1 MGYDGSIKFDTSILT
16 DGFNT
21 GVTQLGSIAKTGL
34 AVLSTAVISGVTA
47 FGTLTKAAL
56 DSTASLEQNIG
67 GVETLF
73 GTQGAK
79 SVEEYAD
86 LVGKSVDYVAAE
98 YEMLQ
103 KAQKQVLDDAN
114 EAYKTAGLSANEYME
129 TVNSFAAS
137 LNQSTASELET
148 AEYANMAVRDMA
160 DNANKMGSSM
170 ESIQNAYQGFA
181 KQNYT
186 MLDNLKL
193 GYGGTKSEMERLLAD
208 AKELTGI
215 EYDIDSLADVYDAIH
230 VIQED
235 LGITGTTAKEAATTI
250 EGSMASAKAAF
261 DNFLVN
267 KISVEDFA
275 SAIGTAAG
283 NIARNLGE
291 IIPRLAET
299 VPVAAKAILKELNTV
314 FQENGAESIFSAGG
328 KFVTDFVTGI
338 ANETPSII
346 NAGAELLDSLIVNVG
361 EQAPHL
367 LESGIKIGESLIN
380 GIARVGKS
388 IFTVGSEL
396 IQNIVTGLTQ
406 NAPQIT
412 EKAGEIVSNLITSI
426 QTNAPGMLSA
436 AVDLFA
442 SFVTGIASQLPAL
455 VPQALQMIVTL
466 ADAVIS
472 NIPTIVNA
480 GISLLKGLV
489 QGIINGLPTL
499 IAEGPRIINDFADAI
514 YSALGELL
522 KAGLEMIVSLV
533 EGLWNNRGLLL
544 ENAGEIFMAFLNIF
558 SLSKLAS
565 LGKSLMNNLVGGI
578 KSLAGTVKNSG
589 ANILTNL
596 VNGIKSLATH
606 PITTMKN
613 ILTNAAKAVTGINW
627 SSIGKNVITGIA
639 NGLKASAGAIVN
651 AAKDAASK
659 ALNAA
664 KEFLGIHSPSTVFRD
679 QVGKYM
685 ALGLGNGFTE
695 NVPTE
700 EIEDS
705 LDKTIAS
712 ANRRIAKTTASSP
725 SMVGGLVKNTT
736 NNYTDATIDYK
747 KIKKAQKEALNE
759 SNDRPIV
766 LNDREL
772 NRAMRKQKGGP
783 VLA

>member
-1 MGYDGSIKFDTSILT
+1 MPKGSENMGYDGSLKFDTSILT
-16 DGFNT
+16 DGFNK
-21 GVTQLGSIAKTGL
+21 GVTQLGNIAKSGL
-34 AVLSTAVISGVTA
+34 AVLSTAVLGGVTA
-47 FGTLTKAAL
+47 FGVLTKSAL
-56 DSTASLEQNIG
+56 DSVASMEQNVG

-73 GTQGAK
+73 KK
-79 SVEEYAD
+79 SAD
-86 LVGKSVDYVAAE
+86 TVIKNANRA
-98 YEMLQ
+98 YE
-103 KAQKQVLDDAN
+103 
-114 EAYKTAGLSANEYME
+114 TAGLSANEYMS
-129 TVNSFAAS
+129 TVTSFSAS
-137 LNQSTASELET
+137 LLQSLGNDTKKA
-148 AEYANMAVRDMA
+148 ADYADRAIVDMS
-160 DNANKMGSSM
+160 DNANKMGTSM

-193 GYGGTKSEMERLLAD
+193 GYGGTKTEMERLIKD
-208 AKELTGI
+208 ASQMKEVQEKLGVTVDAGSMSFGNIVNAISVMQDSMGI
-215 EYDIDSLADVYDAIH
+215 A
-230 VIQED
+230 
-235 LGITGTTAKEAATTI
+235 GTTAKEAMTTI
-250 EGSMASAKAAF
+250 EGSMNAAKAAC
-261 DNFLVN
+261 DNFLTGT
-267 KISVEDFA
+267 ISADEFA
-275 SAIGTAAG
+275 DTFIVAVD
-283 NIARNLGE
+283 NIVKNVGE
-291 IIPRLAET
+291 IVPRLASA
-299 VPVAAKAILKELNTV
+299 VPSVVSRLYDELVTSLQECDKSSLVATGMQMLQSFVDGTAEMISIGTELV
-314 FQENGAESIFSAGG
+314 Q
-328 KFVTDFVTGI
+328 
-338 ANETPSII
+338 
-346 NAGAELLDSLIVNVG
+346 NV
-361 EQAPHL
+361 
-367 LESGIKIGESLIN
+367 
-380 GIARVGKS
+380 
-388 IFTVGSEL
+388 
-396 IQNIVTGLTQ
+396 VTGLTE

-522 KAGLEMIVSLV
+522 KAGLDMIVSLV

-544 ENAGEIFMAFLNIF
+544 QNAGQIFMAFLNIF

-565 LGKSLMNNLVGGI
+565 LGKGLMNNLVGGI

-651 AAKDAASK
+651 AAKDAARK
-659 ALNAA
+659 ALDAA
-664 KEFLGIHSPSTVFRD
+664 KDFLGIHSPSTVFRD

>member
-16 DGFNT
+16 DGFNA
-21 GVTQLGSIAKTGL
+21 GVTQLGNIAKSGL
-34 AVLSTAVISGVTA
+34 AVLSTAVLSGVTA
-47 FGTLTKAAL
+47 FGVLTKSAL
-56 DSTASLEQNIG
+56 DSVASMEQNIG

-73 GTQGAK
+73 K
-79 SVEEYAD
+79 DSAD
-86 LVGKSVDYVAAE
+86 TVIKN
-98 YEMLQ
+98 
-103 KAQKQVLDDAN
+103 AN
-114 EAYKTAGLSANEYME
+114 RAFKTAGLSANKYME
-129 TVNSFAAS
+129 QATSFSARLLKDTGGNTEKVAA
-137 LNQSTASELET
+137 LVD
-148 AEYANMAVRDMA
+148 MAITDMA
-160 DNANKMGSSM
+160 DNANKMGTSI
-170 ESIQNAYQGFA
+170 ELIQNAYEGLA
-181 KQNYT
+181 KGNAT
-186 MLDNLKL
+186 MLDNLKI
-193 GYGGTKSEMERLLAD
+193 GYGGTQKQMLQLAKD
-208 AKELTGI
+208 MGVVDQSVESFN
-215 EYDIDSLADVYDAIH
+215 DISFEDAINAIH
-230 VIQED
+230 KVQEK
-235 LGITGTTAKEAATTI
+235 LGITGTTALEAATTI
-250 EGSMASAKAAF
+250 EGSMASAKAAW
-261 DNFLVN
+261 DNFLTGS
-267 KISVEDFA
+267 ISAEEFA
-275 SAIGTAAG
+275 DTFMVAVD
-283 NIARNLGE
+283 NIVKNVGE
-291 IIPRLAET
+291 IAPRLASA
-299 VPVAAKAILKELNTV
+299 VPSVVSRLYDELVTSLQECDKSSLVATGMQMLQSFVDGTAEMRTSLFSIGTELV
-314 FQENGAESIFSAGG
+314 Q
-328 KFVTDFVTGI
+328 
-338 ANETPSII
+338 
-346 NAGAELLDSLIVNVG
+346 NV
-361 EQAPHL
+361 
-367 LESGIKIGESLIN
+367 
-380 GIARVGKS
+380 
-388 IFTVGSEL
+388 
-396 IQNIVTGLTQ
+396 VTGLTE

-522 KAGLEMIVSLV
+522 KAGLDMIVSLV

-544 ENAGEIFMAFLNIF
+544 QNAGQIFMAFLNIF

-651 AAKDAASK
+651 AAKDAARK
-659 ALNAA
+659 ALDAA
-664 KEFLGIHSPSTVFRD
+664 KDFLGIHSPSTVFRD

-685 ALGLGNGFTE
+685 ALGIGVGFKRYIPE
-695 NVPTE
+695 NEMGLAIKKTVESARKRIGILTSGDVMHSGITNNNYDNR
-700 EIEDS
+700 EIKE
-705 LDKTIAS
+705 DKTI
-712 ANRRIAKTTASSP
+712 NQYVNINQP
-725 SMVGGLVKNTT
+725 VKNPVET
-736 NNYTDATIDYK
+736 ARAIRR
-747 KIKKAQKEALNE
+747 AGKE
-759 SNDRPIV
+759 
-766 LNDREL
+766 
-772 NRAMRKQKGGP
+772 
-783 VLA
+783 LAYV

>member
-16 DGFNT
+16 DGFNK
-21 GVTQLGSIAKTGL
+21 GVTQLGNIAKSGL
-34 AVLSTAVISGVTA
+34 AVLSTAVLGGVTA
-47 FGTLTKAAL
+47 FGVLTKSAL
-56 DSTASLEQNIG
+56 DSVASMEQNVG

-73 GTQGAK
+73 KK
-79 SVEEYAD
+79 SAD
-86 LVGKSVDYVAAE
+86 TVIKNANRA
-98 YEMLQ
+98 YE
-103 KAQKQVLDDAN
+103 
-114 EAYKTAGLSANEYME
+114 TAGLSANEYMS
-129 TVNSFAAS
+129 TVTSFSAS
-137 LNQSTASELET
+137 LLQSLGNDTKKA
-148 AEYANMAVRDMA
+148 ADYADRAIVDMS
-160 DNANKMGSSM
+160 DNANKMGTSM

-193 GYGGTKSEMERLLAD
+193 GYGGTKTEMERLIKD
-208 AKELTGI
+208 ASQMKEVQEKLGVTVDASSMSFGNIVNAISVMQDSMGI
-215 EYDIDSLADVYDAIH
+215 A
-230 VIQED
+230 
-235 LGITGTTAKEAATTI
+235 GTTAKEAMTTI
-250 EGSMASAKAAF
+250 EGSMNATKAAY
-261 DNFLVN
+261 DNFLTGT
-267 KISVEDFA
+267 ISADEFA
-275 SAIGTAAG
+275 DTFIVAVD
-283 NIARNLGE
+283 NIVKNVGE
-291 IIPRLAET
+291 IAPRLASA
-299 VPVAAKAILKELNTV
+299 VPSVVSRLYDELVTSLQECDKSSLVATGMQMLQSFVDGTAEMRTSLFSIGTELV
-314 FQENGAESIFSAGG
+314 Q
-328 KFVTDFVTGI
+328 
-338 ANETPSII
+338 
-346 NAGAELLDSLIVNVG
+346 NV
-361 EQAPHL
+361 
-367 LESGIKIGESLIN
+367 
-380 GIARVGKS
+380 
-388 IFTVGSEL
+388 
-396 IQNIVTGLTQ
+396 VTGLTE

>member
-1 MGYDGSIKFDTSILT
+1 MGYDGSLKFDTSILT
-16 DGFNT
+16 DGFNA
-21 GVTQLGSIAKTGL
+21 GITQLGNIAKSGL
-34 AVLSTAVISGVTA
+34 AVLSTAVLSGVTA
-47 FGTLTKAAL
+47 FGVLTKSAL
-56 DSTASLEQNIG
+56 DSVASMEQNVG

-73 GTQGAK
+73 K
-79 SVEEYAD
+79 KNAD
-86 LVGKSVDYVAAE
+86 TVI
-98 YEMLQ
+98 
-103 KAQKQVLDDAN
+103 AN
-114 EAYKTAGLSANEYME
+114 ANRAYKTAGLSANDYMS
-129 TVNSFAAS
+129 TVTSFSAS
-137 LNQSTASELET
+137 LLQSLGNDTKKA
-148 AEYANMAVRDMA
+148 ADYADRAIVDMS
-160 DNANKMGSSM
+160 DNANKMGTSM

-193 GYGGTKSEMERLLAD
+193 GYGGTKTEMERLIKD
-208 AKELTGI
+208 ASQMKEVQEKLGVTVDASSMSFGNIVNAISVMQDSMGI
-215 EYDIDSLADVYDAIH
+215 A
-230 VIQED
+230 
-235 LGITGTTAKEAATTI
+235 GTTAKEAMTTI
-250 EGSMASAKAAF
+250 EGSMNAAKAAL
-261 DNFLVN
+261 DNFLTGT
-267 KISVEDFA
+267 ISADEFA
-275 SAIGTAAG
+275 DTFIVAVD
-283 NIARNLGE
+283 NIVKNVGE
-291 IIPRLAET
+291 IAPRLASAVPAVVSRLYDELVASLQECDKSSLVET
-299 VPVAAKAILKELNTV
+299 GMQMLQSFVDGTAEMRTSLFSIGTELV
-314 FQENGAESIFSAGG
+314 Q
-328 KFVTDFVTGI
+328 
-338 ANETPSII
+338 
-346 NAGAELLDSLIVNVG
+346 NV
-361 EQAPHL
+361 
-367 LESGIKIGESLIN
+367 
-380 GIARVGKS
+380 
-388 IFTVGSEL
+388 
-396 IQNIVTGLTQ
+396 VTGLTE

-412 EKAGEIVSNLITSI
+412 EKAGEIVSNLITGI

-499 IAEGPRIINDFADAI
+499 IAEGPRIINDFANAI

-522 KAGLEMIVSLV
+522 KAGLDMIVSLV

-544 ENAGEIFMAFLNIF
+544 QNAGQIFMAFLNIF

-651 AAKDAASK
+651 AAKDAARK
-659 ALNAA
+659 ALDAA
-664 KEFLGIHSPSTVFRD
+664 KDFLGIHSPSTVFRD

-685 ALGLGNGFTE
+685 ALGIGVGFKRYIPE
-695 NVPTE
+695 NEMGLAIEKTVESARKKIGILTSDDVMHSGITNNNYDNR
-700 EIEDS
+700 EIKE
-705 LDKTIAS
+705 DKTI
-712 ANRRIAKTTASSP
+712 NQYVNINQP
-725 SMVGGLVKNTT
+725 VKNPVET
-736 NNYTDATIDYK
+736 ARAIRR
-747 KIKKAQKEALNE
+747 AGKE
-759 SNDRPIV
+759 
-766 LNDREL
+766 
-772 NRAMRKQKGGP
+772 
-783 VLA
+783 LAYV